1 MLGLIVRRLFWIVPV
16 LVTVAVVTFLL
27 MHQAPGG
34 PWDSAKPLPE
44 TTRRALDATFGLDK
58 PVWFNTEEFQA
69 SRARG
74 EGNPLQLAGAL
85 LDSQFFTY
93 LGNAARGDLG
103 PTYSSQ
109 GTETVQSVLVER
121 IPVSAKL
128 GLVGIISALLFG
140 LPLGIISAL
149 RQDSW
154 IDHASRALATTGIA
168 IPNFII
174 GVLAII
180 FLSTRFGIKPI
191 RSPEDWD
198 GLSAAYLIP
207 GIILGLGLL
216 AYVTRLTRAGM
227 LEINPQDFIRAA
239 RGRGLPETTIVLRHM
254 LRNALIPVVTILG
267 PAVVDLF
274 VGSFIIESIFNV
286 PGIGRTF
293 VTAISSRDYS
303 LIMGITLFYAF
314 LVAMA
319 NLVVD
324 LGYGFLDP
332 RLRSH

>member
-16 LVTVAVVTFLL
+16 LTTVTVVTFLL

-34 PWDSAKPLPE
+34 PWDSAKPLPA
-44 TTRRALDATFGLDK
+44 TARHVLDARFGLDK
-58 PVWFNTEEFQA
+58 PVWFNIEEFQA
-69 SRARG
+69 RLEQG
-74 EGNPLQLAGAL
+74 ETNPLQLAAAL

-109 GTETVQSVLVER
+109 GSETVQSVLVER
-121 IPVSAKL
+121 FLVSAKL
-128 GLVGIISALLFG
+128 GLVGVISALLVG
-140 LPLGIISAL
+140 LPLGILSAL
-149 RQDSW
+149 RQNSW
-154 IDHASRALATTGIA
+154 VDHASRAIATAGIA

-180 FLSTRFGIKPI
+180 FFSTRFGIEPL
-191 RSPEDWD
+191 RSPEEWN

-227 LEINPQDFIRAA
+227 LEIKHQDFIRAA
-239 RGRGLPETTIVLRHM
+239 RARGLPEMAIVLQHM
-254 LRNALIPVVTILG
+254 LRNSLIPVVTILG
-267 PAVVDLF
+267 PAVADLI

-293 VTAISSRDYS
+293 VTAIASRDYS

-314 LVAMA
+314 LVALA
-319 NLVVD
+319 NLAVD
-324 LGYGFLDP
+324 LGYGILDP
-332 RLRSH
+332 RLRSN